1 MKKKLVSAV
10 LCTAMLTTILAG
22 CGGGGEAAPAATEP
36 AAEAPTAEEA
46 PAAEE
51 EAPAAEAEAPSAEA
65 EAPAASEGGRII
77 GYTCMDGTNPFFVA
91 LEGAIREVVEAHGD
105 TLVSMD
111 PANDSNTQIDQIED
125 MISRGVEIMFV
136 NPVDADG
143 IIPALDMLKDA
154 EVTMFG
160 FDTEVGDMSY
170 LTSYAGSDNYNA
182 GYVCGEDLAKKCPD
196 GGDILV
202 LDSPTMQSVTDRTN
216 GFLKGIEDSGVT
228 FNVVGQ
234 QDAQGNQQV
243 ANEKATDLLTANPDV
258 VAIFGGNDPTALGAY
273 AAADAAGVSPLIYGV
288 DGSPDVKA
296 LLKDTVLEGTGAQ
309 SPITIG
315 KTIAETAYAWLNGE
329 TVEEYIP
336 IETFLVTADNV
347 DDYGTDGWQ

>member
-36 AAEAPTAEEA
+36 AAEAPTA
-46 PAAEE
+46 E

-125 MISRGVEIMFV
+125 MISRGVDLMFV

-154 EVTMFG
+154 DIPMFG
-160 FDTEVGDMSY
+160 FDTQVGDMSY
-170 LTSYAGSDNYNA
+170 LVSYAGSDNYNA
-182 GYVCGEDLAKKCPD
+182 GYVCGKDLAEKCPE

-202 LDSPTMQSVTDRTN
+202 LDSPTMQSVTDRTD
-216 GFLKGIEDSGVT
+216 GFLKAIEESGVT

-273 AAADAAGVSPLIYGV
+273 AAADAAGGGPQIFRV
-288 DGSPDVKA
+288 DGSSGIKG
-296 LLKDTVLEGTGAQ
+296 LFKDTL
-309 SPITIG
+309 I
-315 KTIAETAYAWLNGE
+315 
-329 TVEEYIP
+329 
-336 IETFLVTADNV
+336 
-347 DDYGTDGWQ
+347 

>member
-1 MKKKLVSAV
+1 MNRKTIVKLVAV
-10 LCTAMLTTILAG
+10 TAAATALAG
-22 CGGGGEAAPAATEP
+22 MSA
-36 AAEAPTAEEA
+36 
-46 PAAEE
+46 
-51 EAPAAEAEAPSAEA
+51 SAE
-65 EAPAASEGGRII
+65 GLKI

-91 LEGAIREVVEAHGD
+91 LEGAIREVVEANGD
-105 TLVSMD
+105 ELISVD
-111 PANDSNTQIDQIED
+111 PGNDSNTQIDQVED
-125 MISRGVEIMFV
+125 LISQNIDLMFV

-143 IIPALDMLKDA
+143 IIPALDALKEA
-154 EVTMFG
+154 EIPMFG
-160 FDTEVGDMSY
+160 FDTQVGDMSY
-170 LTSYAGSDNYNA
+170 LVSYAGSDNYNA
-182 GYVCGEDLAKKCPD
+182 GYVCGEDLAKKVPE

-202 LDSPTMQSVTDRTN
+202 LDSPTMQSVVDRTN
-216 GFLKGIEDSGVT
+216 GFLDAIEESGVT

-296 LLKDTVLEGTGAQ
+296 LLKDTMIEGTGAQ

-315 KTIAETAYAWLNGE
+315 KTIAETAYAWLAGE
-329 TVEEYIP
+329 EVEAFIP